1 MTVLPAGP
9 APGALAPSRYRS
21 PIQYD
26 EVAAEVPVGV
36 VVPFDFALDWEYW
49 RWLPAGLRKMLGRVH
64 PAMGQ
69 SAGCGSGGGGGC
81 SSCGGCSSSAAPR
94 ATVHA
99 AEGQERF

>member
-1 MTVLPAGP
+1 MWQQWITGLIV
-9 APGALAPSRYRS
+9 ALA
-21 PIQYD
+21 
-26 EVAAEVPVGV
+26 AAYMV
-36 VVPFDFALDWEYW
+36 W
-49 RWLPAGLRKMLGRVH
+49 RWLPAGLRKKLGRVH

-94 ATVHA
+94 ATVRA

>member
-1 MTVLPAGP
+1 MWQQWITGLIV
-9 APGALAPSRYRS
+9 ALA
-21 PIQYD
+21 
-26 EVAAEVPVGV
+26 AAYM
-36 VVPFDFALDWEYW
+36 LW
-49 RWLPAGLRKMLGRVH
+49 RWLPAGLRTKLGRVH

>member
-1 MTVLPAGP
+1 MWQQWITGLIV
-9 APGALAPSRYRS
+9 ALATAYM
-21 PIQYD
+21 
-26 EVAAEVPVGV
+26 V
-36 VVPFDFALDWEYW
+36 W
-49 RWLPAGLRKMLGRVH
+49 RWLPAGLRRKLGRVH

-69 SAGCGSGGGGGC
+69 SSGCGSGGGGGC

>member
-1 MTVLPAGP
+1 MWQQWITGLIV
-9 APGALAPSRYRS
+9 ALS
-21 PIQYD
+21 
-26 EVAAEVPVGV
+26 AAYM
-36 VVPFDFALDWEYW
+36 LW
-49 RWLPAGLRKMLGRVH
+49 RWLPAGLRKKLGRVH

-69 SAGCGSGGGGGC
+69 SAGCDGGGGGGGC

>member
-1 MTVLPAGP
+1 MWQQWITGLIV
-9 APGALAPSRYRS
+9 ALAAVYM
-21 PIQYD
+21 
-26 EVAAEVPVGV
+26 V
-36 VVPFDFALDWEYW
+36 W
-49 RWLPAGLRKMLGRVH
+49 RWLPAGLRKKLGRVH

-69 SAGCGSGGGGGC
+69 SAGCGGGGGGGC

>member
-1 MTVLPAGP
+1 MWQQWITGLIV
-9 APGALAPSRYRS
+9 ALAAVYM
-21 PIQYD
+21 
-26 EVAAEVPVGV
+26 V
-36 VVPFDFALDWEYW
+36 W
-49 RWLPAGLRKMLGRVH
+49 RWLPAGLRKKLGRVH

-69 SAGCGSGGGGGC
+69 SAGCGSGGC

>member
-1 MTVLPAGP
+1 MWQQWITGLIV
-9 APGALAPSRYRS
+9 ALA
-21 PIQYD
+21 
-26 EVAAEVPVGV
+26 AAYM
-36 VVPFDFALDWEYW
+36 LW
-49 RWLPAGLRKMLGRVH
+49 RWLPAGLRKKLGRVH

-69 SAGCGSGGGGGC
+69 SAGCGGGGGSGC

>member
-1 MTVLPAGP
+1 MWQQWITGL
-9 APGALAPSRYRS
+9 
-21 PIQYD
+21 I
-26 EVAAEVPVGV
+26 VAAAAAYMV
-36 VVPFDFALDWEYW
+36 W
-49 RWLPAGLRKMLGRVH
+49 RWLPAGLRKKLGRVH

-69 SAGCGSGGGGGC
+69 SAGCGSGGGGDC

>member
-1 MTVLPAGP
+1 MWQQWLTGLIV
-9 APGALAPSRYRS
+9 ALA
-21 PIQYD
+21 
-26 EVAAEVPVGV
+26 AAYM
-36 VVPFDFALDWEYW
+36 LW
-49 RWLPAGLRKMLGRVH
+49 RWLPAGLRKKLGRVH

>member
-1 MTVLPAGP
+1 MWQQWITGLIV
-9 APGALAPSRYRS
+9 ALA
-21 PIQYD
+21 
-26 EVAAEVPVGV
+26 AAYMV
-36 VVPFDFALDWEYW
+36 W
-49 RWLPAGLRKMLGRVH
+49 RWLPAVLRKKLGRVH
-64 PAMGQ
+64 PAMAQ

>member
-1 MTVLPAGP
+1 MWQQWITGLIV
-9 APGALAPSRYRS
+9 ALA
-21 PIQYD
+21 
-26 EVAAEVPVGV
+26 AAYMV
-36 VVPFDFALDWEYW
+36 W
-49 RWLPAGLRKMLGRVH
+49 RWLPAGLRKKLGRMH

-81 SSCGGCSSSAAPR
+81 SSCGGCSSSAPPC

>member
-1 MTVLPAGP
+1 MWQQWITGLIV
-9 APGALAPSRYRS
+9 ALAAVYM
-21 PIQYD
+21 
-26 EVAAEVPVGV
+26 
-36 VVPFDFALDWEYW
+36 LW
-49 RWLPAGLRKMLGRVH
+49 RWLPAGLRKKLGRVH

>member
-1 MTVLPAGP
+1 MWQQWITGLIV
-9 APGALAPSRYRS
+9 ALA
-21 PIQYD
+21 
-26 EVAAEVPVGV
+26 AAYMV
-36 VVPFDFALDWEYW
+36 W
-49 RWLPAGLRKMLGRVH
+49 RWLPAGLRKKLGRVH

-99 AEGQERF
+99 AEGHERF

>member
-1 MTVLPAGP
+1 MWQQWITGLIV
-9 APGALAPSRYRS
+9 ALA
-21 PIQYD
+21 
-26 EVAAEVPVGV
+26 AAYM
-36 VVPFDFALDWEYW
+36 AW
-49 RWLPAGLRKMLGRVH
+49 RWLPAGLRKKLGRVH

-69 SAGCGSGGGGGC
+69 SAGCGGGGGGC

>member
-1 MTVLPAGP
+1 MWQQWITGLIV
-9 APGALAPSRYRS
+9 ALA
-21 PIQYD
+21 
-26 EVAAEVPVGV
+26 AAYMV
-36 VVPFDFALDWEYW
+36 W
-49 RWLPAGLRKMLGRVH
+49 RWLPAGLRKKLGRVH

-94 ATVHA
+94 ATVHV

>member
-1 MTVLPAGP
+1 MWQQWITGLIV
-9 APGALAPSRYRS
+9 ALA
-21 PIQYD
+21 
-26 EVAAEVPVGV
+26 AAYM
-36 VVPFDFALDWEYW
+36 LW
-49 RWLPAGLRKMLGRVH
+49 RWLPAGLRKKLGRVH

-69 SAGCGSGGGGGC
+69 SAGCGSGGGSGC